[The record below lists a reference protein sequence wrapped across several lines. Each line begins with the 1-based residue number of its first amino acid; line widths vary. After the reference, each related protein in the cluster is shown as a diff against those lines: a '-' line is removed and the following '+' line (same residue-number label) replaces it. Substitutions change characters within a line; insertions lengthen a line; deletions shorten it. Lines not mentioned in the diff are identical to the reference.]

1 MAPASA
7 GPFAFKQPG
16 ASVDTQRVIALS
28 GLRIVALL
36 VGLVVVGLLW
46 RTGIP
51 FQGGD
56 TETNR
61 LLSEASP
68 SPGDAARANVQ
79 GAVPAVEAY
88 FAQNGTYEGLNL
100 TAIDPASAAAVTVV
114 SATTTSYCIQSTSGT
129 ETYSQHGPAGA
140 VLPGPC

>member
-1 MAPASA
+1 
-7 GPFAFKQPG
+7 
-16 ASVDTQRVIALS
+16 VIALS

-36 VGLVVVGLLW
+36 VALVIVGMLW

-51 FQGGD
+51 FQGGN

-61 LLSEASP
+61 LMSEASP
-68 SPGDAARANVQ
+68 TAGDAARANVQ

-100 TAIDPASAAAVTVV
+100 AAIDPASAAAVTVV

-129 ETYSQHGPAGA
+129 EIYSKHGPTGD
-140 VLPGPC
+140 VLPGRC